1 MAVSPHYTSLDCSV
15 CGTRV
20 KKSLSTHTHKCHS
33 CGTVMHRDHNAAK
46 QILTK
51 GLNNTVGH
59 TEIHACGQND
69 LGFCGE
75 TALSKLAG

>member
-1 MAVSPHYTSLDCSV
+1 
-15 CGTRV
+15 
-20 KKSLSTHTHKCHS
+20 
-33 CGTVMHRDHNAAK
+33 MHRDHNAAK